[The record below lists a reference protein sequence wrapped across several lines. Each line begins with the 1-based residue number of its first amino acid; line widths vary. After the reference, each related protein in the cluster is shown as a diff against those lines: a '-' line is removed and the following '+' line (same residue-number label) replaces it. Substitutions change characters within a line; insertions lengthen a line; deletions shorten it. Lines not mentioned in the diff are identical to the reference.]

1 MRLNLANTVPLGPH
15 RNQRKQE
22 LEKLSQEE
30 AVGRRAERS
39 LGETLEGDGVGQ
51 KALGPDP

>member
-1 MRLNLANTVPLGPH
+1 MANTVPLGPR